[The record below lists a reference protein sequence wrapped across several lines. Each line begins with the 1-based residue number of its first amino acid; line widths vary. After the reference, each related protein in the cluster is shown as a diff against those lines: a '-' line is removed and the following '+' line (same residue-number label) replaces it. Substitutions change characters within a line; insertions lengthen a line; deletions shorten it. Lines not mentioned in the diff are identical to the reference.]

1 MLNLFSGCCAIVFA
15 FMGPEGLKMV
25 PYCVAIS
32 LLADFFDGFVAR
44 KLSAN
49 SPIGP
54 DLDSL
59 ADMVSFGVLPGV
71 ILFLLIDKD
80 MGGKMMENQEINYL
94 ALIGFMVTIFSA
106 FRLAKFNVDDT
117 QTEDFTGLATP
128 ASTIFIVGILILEQR
143 NIVDLQAANYILVA
157 VLISYLLI
165 SKIKMFSFKISGL
178 TWKDSSW
185 QYVFIALSL
194 PLLIWLKFASLS
206 IIIIIYVFLN
216 VIKYLLEAKKNLA

>member
-1 MLNLFSGCCAIVFA
+1 MLNLFSGCLAIVFA
-15 FMGPEGLKMV
+15 FMGRLDLV
-25 PYCVAIS
+25 PYCVSVS
-32 LLADFFDGFVAR
+32 LIADFFDGFVAR

-80 MGGKMMENQEINYL
+80 MGGKMMLNQEINYL

-117 QTEDFTGLATP
+117 QTKDFTGLATP
-128 ASTIFIVGILILEQR
+128 AATIFIVGILILEQR
-143 NIVDLQAANYILVA
+143 EIVNLQPANYIIVA
-157 VLISYLLI
+157 ALISYLLI

-178 TWKDSSW
+178 TWKDSGW

-194 PLLIWLKFASLS
+194 PILIWLGFASLS
-206 IIIIIYVFLN
+206 LIIIIYVFLN
-216 VIKYLLEAKKNLA
+216 LLKYLVELKQNIA